1 MKNQLFSK
9 LLGTAAAM
17 TTVLSVSVAPA
28 AAQLA
33 PAAAQLDSN
42 PYYEDFLQFADGLR
56 QEEGKSFE
64 DTKDNIVGSL
74 SNPGTWVDL
83 NNLTL
88 KHDSDVKVFLLG
100 EGANQRNK
108 LSVKINGEQKVLFQ
122 DASAAEGDAA
132 DWLEHSSDRAGS
144 LVQGASAS
152 AAEMFGVEKISAGS
166 SLEFLLTNKKYQFG
180 SSDNITYSSFTDNNE
195 DGLSHAF
202 GYAFGG
208 RYMLVGFEDLYG
220 KSDDFSLN
228 YRSDRDFNDTVFVFD
243 MGEGNLA
250 ATPEPTTTFALFSV
264 GGAGLLLLRRRQQ
277 DKPKS

>member
-9 LLGTAAAM
+9 LLGTTAAM
-17 TTVLSVSVAPA
+17 TTVLSVSV
-28 AAQLA
+28 A

-88 KHDSDVKVFLLG
+88 KYDSDVKVFLLG

-108 LSVKINGEQKVLFQ
+108 LSVKVNGEQKVLFQ

-144 LVQGASAS
+144 LVQGSSAS

-180 SSDNITYSSFTDNNE
+180 SSDNITYSSLTDNNE

-220 KSDDFSLN
+220 DASSDLG
-228 YRSDRDFNDTVFVFD
+228 YKSDRDFNDTVFVFD